1 MSTTARKCAV
11 ARHGCSS
18 RGIMIAIMTAL
29 GFDLD
34 KMHEEQ
40 QVWAFVRTMHQGTQ
54 RGVRAL
60 FTGTLTAFAT
70 VVVRWLWWM
79 YGPRPR

>member
-1 MSTTARKCAV
+1 
-11 ARHGCSS
+11 
-18 RGIMIAIMTAL
+18 
-29 GFDLD
+29 
-34 KMHEEQ
+34 
-40 QVWAFVRTMHQGTQ
+40 MHQGTQ